1 MYYPVEAFNK
11 VVTSGRFAMLKPR
24 VREGAPMLFAL
35 HGKNAVQMSVLGY
48 AICAAVITACA
59 DDPPPQLLGLHEL
72 TERARQA
79 VCEEIGSITAKPTF
93 QTHRIVDPVHYPID
107 LDLD

>member
-1 MYYPVEAFNK
+1 
-11 VVTSGRFAMLKPR
+11 
-24 VREGAPMLFAL
+24 MLFAL

-59 DDPPPQLLGLHEL
+59 DDPPPQLLRLDEL

-79 VCEEIGSITAKPTF
+79 VCEEIGSIVAKPNLRS
-93 QTHRIVDPVHYPID
+93 HRLVDQQDGDPVHSPAATPEDPID